1 MMQRPAWCLDMLRTG
16 TPNVEAVSKYHEFG
30 SGALEHASNLSRRL
44 DPSLTW
50 EDVRWLRQKWKKR
63 FVIKGILSAEDAKT
77 AQDNGADAIV
87 ISNHGG
93 RQLNFAS
100 SSIGLLPEIRK
111 AVGPDFCVMID
122 GGFCRG
128 SEIVIALGLGA
139 SGVLLGRAYA
149 FGLSAQ
155 GQEGVEKAISI
166 LADEIK
172 ITLKLKS
179 LNPIKE
185 LQAKGAKCVY
195 QIA

>member
-1 MMQRPAWCLDMLRTG
+1 MFGHVGTG
-16 TPNVEAVSKYHEFG
+16 TPNVKAVSNYHEFG

-87 ISNHGG
+87 ISNRGG

-122 GGFCRG
+122 GGFRRG

-166 LADEIK
+166 LADETK
-172 ITLKLKS
+172 ITLKLMS

>member
-1 MMQRPAWCLDMLRTG
+1 MLRTG
-16 TPNVEAVSKYHEFG
+16 TPNVKAVSKYHEFG

-87 ISNHGG
+87 ISNDGARH
-93 RQLNFAS
+93 LNFAS

-122 GGFCRG
+122 VGFCRG

-139 SGVLLGRAYA
+139 SGVLLGLAYA

-166 LADEIK
+166 LADETK
-172 ITLKLKS
+172 ITLKLMS

>member
-30 SGALEHASNLSRRL
+30 SGALEHASNLFQRL

-87 ISNHGG
+87 ISNRGG

-122 GGFCRG
+122 GGFRRG
-128 SEIVIALGLGA
+128 SEILIALGLGA

-172 ITLKLKS
+172 ISLKLMG
-179 LNPIKE
+179 LNSIKE
-185 LQAKGAKCVY
+185 LQAKGTECVC
-195 QIA
+195 QTA